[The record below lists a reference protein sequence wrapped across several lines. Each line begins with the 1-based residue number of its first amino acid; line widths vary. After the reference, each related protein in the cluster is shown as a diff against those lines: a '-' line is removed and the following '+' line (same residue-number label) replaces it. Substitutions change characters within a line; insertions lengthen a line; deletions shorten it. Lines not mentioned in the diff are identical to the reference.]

1 MLEIFQIAFSHV
13 NIVPTIFFGLTLAYW
28 ISLILG
34 ALDLGFLDFDFDA
47 EYESDVNMDVD
58 FDANAEAGVSSDS
71 VSSGVRLLW
80 FFNIGKVPFMVF
92 FSFWISPTWF
102 ACILG
107 NYYLNGI
114 QSWIIGLLIFI
125 LALFGSLFIAKI
137 LTQPLV
143 KLFQKMEEMETKNED
158 LIGMY
163 CYAKF
168 DINSNKIGQVVI
180 SHDGS
185 EYVVNAKTMN
195 SKTVARNGQAL
206 VIDYDKQENVYF
218 IEPHESV

>member
-1 MLEIFQIAFSHV
+1 MTEIFHLALSHV
-13 NIVPTIFFGLTLAYW
+13 NIVPSIFFCLTIAYW

-58 FDANAEAGVSSDS
+58 FDANAEIQGNEI
-71 VSSGVRLLW
+71 GNGTRLLW
-80 FFNIGKVPFMVF
+80 FFNVGKVPFMVLF
-92 FSFWISPTWF
+92 TFWATPSWF
-102 ACILG
+102 ICILG

-114 QSWIIGLLIFI
+114 ESWIIGSLI
-125 LALFGSLFIAKI
+125 LAGSFFISLFIAKI
-137 LTQPLV
+137 FTQPLV
-143 KLFQKMEEMETKNED
+143 KLFQKMEKMETKNED
-158 LIGMY
+158 LIGRY

-168 DINSNKIGQVVI
+168 DINNNKIGQVVI

-195 SKTVARNGQAL
+195 SKTVSRNGQAL
-206 VIDYDKQENVYF
+206 VIDYDKEENVYF